1 MQPDCHCHYRNPMF
15 CVLPP
20 YILEN
25 LEKKGNDKQRQR
37 AWNTLATDRIQRDE
51 RRRVSARFRQ
61 LRASF
66 RRRKVIAKRQRRA
79 EVQISTGQVQRS
91 IYTANNVGR
100 LPGQLVRA
108 EGAKTI
114 GDKAVNEAYDAL
126 GA

>member
-1 MQPDCHCHYRNPMF
+1 MF
-15 CVLPP
+15 CVVPP

-25 LEKKGNDKQRQR
+25 LEKKGSDKQRQR

-66 RRRKVIAKRQRRA
+66 RRRAKRQRRA
-79 EVQISTGQVQRS
+79 GVQTSTGQVQRS

-108 EGAKTI
+108 EGRKTTR
-114 GDKAVNEAYDAL
+114 G
-126 GA
+126 